1 MAKKTMRELVISKIR
16 KAFPGGVDL
25 DIYYGVKSKDL
36 ETMTNEQL
44 VDLLIQT
51 AADDC

>member
-1 MAKKTMRELVISKIR
+1 MAKNNMRDLVIATIR

-44 VDLLIQT
+44 IDLLVQA